1 MREFKSQFGFLTI
14 AQNNDITDYL
24 ELAYQQALNV
34 KATQKQNQFA
44 VLVDADTAKF
54 ITDQHREIFDYII
67 EFPTDYAKN
76 EQWKMSDE
84 WQVFYLTPFKETIK
98 LESDLLFT
106 RDITHW
112 LDGLRFRDICFSL
125 HCKNLQS
132 ENITSSPYRKI
143 FKENDL
149 PDIYTGMYYFRYS
162 QTSADFFR
170 TVRDVYTGWDTV
182 KNHLALIN
190 EPPTT
195 DLAFA
200 VAAKIIGADVCT
212 IPTLDFFN
220 FVHLK
225 PQIQGWNETQAVTDH
240 VNVEWQDNIVRINN
254 RNQYYPVHYY
264 EKGFVHAT
272 R

>member
-1 MREFKSQFGFLTI
+1 MRKFKSQVGFLTI

-24 ELAYQQALNV
+24 ELAYQQALNI
-34 KATQKQNQFA
+34 KATQQQHEFA
-44 VLVDADTAKF
+44 VLVDAATLEL
-54 ITDQHREIFDYII
+54 ITDRHRQVFDHII
-67 EFPTDYAKN
+67 TLKTDWAKN
-76 EQWKMSDE
+76 ESWKMSNE

-106 RDITHW
+106 RDVGHW
-112 LDGLRFRDICFSL
+112 LTGLRLRDICFSL
-125 HCKNLQS
+125 YCQDLYERQVKL
-132 ENITSSPYRKI
+132 SPYRKI
-143 FKENDL
+143 FKENNL

-170 TVRDVYTGWDTV
+170 TARDVYDNWQQI
-182 KNHLALIN
+182 KNHLMLVDDL
-190 EPPTT
+190 PTT
-195 DLAFA
+195 DVAFA
-200 VAAKIIGADVCT
+200 IAAKILGQEHCT
-212 IPTLDFFN
+212 IPSLDFFN

-225 PQIQGWNETQAVTDH
+225 PQILGWNETQAVTDH

-264 EKGFVHAT
+264 EKRFIHAT